1 MRNDSIYI
9 ADIEIGDR
17 HRAVSEDAVHRLAAS
32 MKDIGLRQPITVR
45 IVEEMIID
53 GRPTVGV
60 PVLVAGRHRL
70 AAANALG
77 WSHIDCLIVED
88 DAIACELWEIAENL
102 HRLDLTKEQRDGH
115 IRRYAEL
122 LEAKAAAQ
130 IQVRQNDAPEIGYGK
145 PPPQTKG
152 VASQVAAETGLS
164 VRTVQRALNPPPPRP
179 APPIAHE
186 PTGGDRDA
194 AALRAS
200 VTEAAKQGLAPERKD
215 RRNKEFVN
223 DPAFQMLMRI
233 VGPCSTIVEQVGRGE
248 IVTAEALQGF
258 LADVPGHRERSLR
271 FVAHARDYLNAFLE
285 AAQ

>member
-1 MRNDSIYI
+1 MKNDSIFI

-45 IVEEMIID
+45 IVSEMVID

-70 AAANALG
+70 AAATALG
-77 WSHIDCLIVED
+77 WTHIDCIEVED
-88 DAIACELWEIAENL
+88 DDIAAELWEIAENL

-122 LEAKAAAQ
+122 LEVKAEAARL
-130 IQVRQNDAPEIGYGK
+130 VRQTDAPVLPDGRRKG
-145 PPPQTKG
+145 PQHEKG

-179 APPIAHE
+179 APPIAH
-186 PTGGDRDA
+186 
-194 AALRAS
+194 
-200 VTEAAKQGLAPERKD
+200 
-215 RRNKEFVN
+215 

-271 FVAHARDYLNAFLE
+271 YVAHARDYLTAFLE
-285 AAQ
+285 AAR